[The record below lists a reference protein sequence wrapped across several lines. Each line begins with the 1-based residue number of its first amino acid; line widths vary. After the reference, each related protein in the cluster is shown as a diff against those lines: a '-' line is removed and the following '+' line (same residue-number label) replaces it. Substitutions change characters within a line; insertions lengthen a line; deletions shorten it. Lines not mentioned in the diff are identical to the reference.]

1 LKPAVFCAAL
11 LANFCSAY
19 VAAFHLPADGWRVR
33 TKPERRA
40 PSAQV
45 LLQRVESS
53 YTETSNREPV
63 CGPVD

>member
-1 LKPAVFCAAL
+1 VRAAL
-11 LANFCSAY
+11 KEFADLSID
-19 VAAFHLPADGWRVR
+19 LKTPA
-33 TKPERRA
+33 
-40 PSAQV
+40 AQV